1 MPTASSE
8 LACHHCGA
16 AHRRVPVEKNYVAI
30 CQRCDTVLETYSAL
44 GASGWCAIALTAVI
58 TFIMAN
64 AYPVGTLLV
73 QGTGQAA
80 TFLDTVVVAWEAG
93 FPWVSF
99 LAGAT
104 GFALPAMHLCL
115 LLWVLVPL
123 SFGRVTPG
131 FDEALSIIDKITPWS
146 MVPVFLLGALVA
158 IVKLVDLATLHIG
171 VGLLATVA
179 TAVLLTG
186 LLRLNGQKLRL
197 MAQDGGLKVANVHTH
212 PSPSPRQINRTWAL
226 LATAVILY
234 IPANLLPIMYV
245 HAING
250 SSGHTIMGG
259 VIELWQGGAWDIALV
274 VFIASVFVP
283 LLKLFALAI
292 LVWLT
297 QRRSASNLKARTR
310 IYSMVEFIGQWSM
323 LDVFVVILLAA
334 LAKFGNLLDIAPGAG
349 AAAFGGVVVVTM
361 IAAMGFDP
369 RLQWRL
375 AGHRRHLNWRKRQSD
390 RSDVLALTIN
400 RRHAS

>member
-1 MPTASSE
+1 MSVVTAH
-8 LACHHCGA
+8 LNCHHCGA
-16 AHRRVPVEKNYVAI
+16 TYRRVPLDNDHLAV
-30 CQRCDTVLETYSAL
+30 CQRCDSVLETEGHLS
-44 GASGWCAIALTAVI
+44 ASGWCAIALTAVI
-58 TFIMAN
+58 TFVMAN

-73 QGTGQAA
+73 QGTGQSA
-80 TFLDTVVVAWEAG
+80 TFLDTVIVAWDAG
-93 FPWVSF
+93 FAPVAV
-99 LAGAT
+99 LAGLT
-104 GFALPAMHLCL
+104 GFALPALHLCL

-123 SFGRVTPG
+123 SVGRVTPG
-131 FDEALSIIDKITPWS
+131 FDDALALIDKITPWS

-171 VGLLATVA
+171 TGLFATVA

-186 LLRLNGQKLRL
+186 LSRLTGQKLRH
-197 MAQDGGLKVANVHTH
+197 MALDGGLSVTLPHAH

-234 IPANLLPIMYV
+234 IPANLMPIMYV

-259 VIELWQGGAWDIALV
+259 VIELWHGGAWDIALV

-283 LLKLFALAI
+283 LLKLFALAV

-297 QRRSASNLKARTR
+297 QIRSTSNLKARTR
-310 IYSMVEFIGQWSM
+310 IYRAVEFIGQWSM

-334 LAKFGNLLDIAPGAG
+334 LAKSGNLLDIAPGAG

-375 AGHRRHLNWRKRQSD
+375 AGHRGHLNRRERLASVDPVSDLSTHTRQTS
-390 RSDVLALTIN
+390 
-400 RRHAS
+400 

>member
-1 MPTASSE
+1 MSTLASQ
-8 LACHHCGA
+8 LTCHHCGA
-16 AHRRVPVEKNYVAI
+16 LYRRVPVQKNHLAV
-30 CQRCDTVLETYSAL
+30 CHRCDTVLESYSAL
-44 GASGWCAIALTAVI
+44 NASGWCAIALTAVI

-73 QGTGQAA
+73 QGTGQSA
-80 TFLDTVVVAWEAG
+80 TFLDTVIVAWEAG
-93 FPWVSF
+93 FPWVSV

-104 GFALPAMHLCL
+104 GFALPALHLCL

-123 SFGRVTPG
+123 SCGRVTPG
-131 FDEALSIIDKITPWS
+131 FDHALSLIDKLTPWS

-158 IVKLVDLATLHIG
+158 IVKMAKLATLHLG
-171 VGLLATVA
+171 VGLWATVA
-179 TAVLLTG
+179 TAVLITG
-186 LLRLNGQKLRL
+186 LLRLDAQKLRH
-197 MAQDGGLKVANVHTH
+197 MAQDSGLTVTNAHAD
-212 PSPSPRQINRTWAL
+212 PPPSPRQINRTWAL

-234 IPANLLPIMYV
+234 IPANVLPIMYV

-259 VIELWQGGAWDIALV
+259 VIELWQSGAWDIALV

-283 LLKLFALAI
+283 VLKLFALAV

-297 QRRSASNLKARTR
+297 QKRSAINLKARTR

-375 AGHRRHLNWRKRQSD
+375 AGHRRHLSWAQRNTSQ
-390 RSDVLALTIN
+390 
-400 RRHAS
+400 

>member
-1 MPTASSE
+1 MQASASK
-8 LACHHCGA
+8 LSCHHCGA
-16 AHRRVPVEKNYVAI
+16 MYERVPLDKDHLAM
-30 CQRCDTVLETYSAL
+30 CQRCDTVLETYSGLTA
-44 GASGWCAIALTAVI
+44 GGWCAIALTAVM

-73 QGTGQAA
+73 QGTGQSA

-93 FPWVSF
+93 FPWVAT
-99 LAGAT
+99 LTGAT
-104 GFALPAMHLCL
+104 GFALPALHLSL
-115 LLWVLVPL
+115 LLWILIPL
-123 SFGRVTPG
+123 SLGRVAPA
-131 FDEALSIIDKITPWS
+131 FDGVLSLIDKLTPWS

-158 IVKLVDLATLHIG
+158 IVKLVDLATLHLG
-171 VGLLATVA
+171 VGLYATVA
-179 TAVLLTG
+179 TAVLITG
-186 LLRLNGQKLRL
+186 LLRLNGQKLRH
-197 MAQDGGLKVANVHTH
+197 MAQDRGLTVAEAHAH
-212 PSPSPRQINRTWAL
+212 PPPSPKQINRTWAL

-283 LLKLFALAI
+283 VLKLFALAV

-297 QRRSASNLKARTR
+297 QTRSALNLKARTR

-323 LDVFVVILLAA
+323 LDVFVVILLSA
-334 LAKFGNLLDIAPGAG
+334 LGKFGNLLDIAPGAG

-361 IAAMGFDP
+361 VAAMGFDP

-375 AGHRRHLNWRKRQSD
+375 AGHRRHLLHSKPTPAN
-390 RSDVLALTIN
+390 ATT
-400 RRHAS
+400 

>member
-1 MPTASSE
+1 MYQ
-8 LACHHCGA
+8 
-16 AHRRVPVEKNYVAI
+16 RVPLDKDHLAM
-30 CQRCDTVLETYSAL
+30 CQRCDTVLETYSGL
-44 GASGWCAIALTAVI
+44 TASGWCAIALTAVI
-58 TFIMAN
+58 TFVMAN

-73 QGTGQAA
+73 QGTGQSA

-93 FPWVSF
+93 FPWVAT
-99 LAGAT
+99 LTGAT
-104 GFALPAMHLCL
+104 GFALPALHLSL
-115 LLWVLVPL
+115 LLWILVPL
-123 SFGRVTPG
+123 SLGRVAPA
-131 FDEALSIIDKITPWS
+131 FDGVLSLIDKLTPWS

-158 IVKLVDLATLHIG
+158 IVKLVDLATLKLG
-171 VGLLATVA
+171 VGLYATVA
-179 TAVLLTG
+179 TAVLITG
-186 LLRLNGQKLRL
+186 LLRLNGQKLRH
-197 MAQDGGLKVANVHTH
+197 MAQDHGLTVAEAHAH
-212 PSPSPRQINRTWAL
+212 PPPSPKQINRTWAL

-283 LLKLFALAI
+283 VLKLFALAV

-297 QRRSASNLKARTR
+297 QTRSALNLKARTR
-310 IYSMVEFIGQWSM
+310 IYGMVEFIGQWSM
-323 LDVFVVILLAA
+323 LDVFVVILLSA
-334 LAKFGNLLDIAPGAG
+334 LGKFGNLLDIAPGAG

-369 RLQWRL
+369 RLSWRL
-375 AGHRRHLNWRKRQSD
+375 AGHRRHLNQPKEPAAT
-390 RSDVLALTIN
+390 ALT
-400 RRHAS
+400 